1 VLGDSNIIFF
11 INVLQK
17 SIVYT
22 VKYVA
27 IARAL
32 VNQPS
37 IILADDSCAFF
48 DTQNSKIIP
57 ELNQEAEQRVITDNS
72 NSVS

>member
-17 SIVYT
+17 SIVYN
-22 VKYVA
+22 VKCVV

-37 IILADDSCAFF
+37 IILADDPCAYF

-57 ELNQEAEQRVITDNS
+57 ELNPEAEQRYITDDR